1 MTPRPRRK
9 KSSKENRARRCDV
22 LDLVDPCSLSRSVV
36 CFSPPSSRF
45 PRHMTDLSPMATPR
59 VIQAALQ
66 SAVDDGVFPGAQLA
80 VRLRGE
86 LQCMA
91 VAGRLSSEPPGI
103 PVQPFT
109 IYDLA
114 SLTKPLATVT
124 SVLLLIQAAKVALED
139 SVQQILVELE
149 GTPIGQ
155 ATVRDLLTH
164 RSGLPG
170 WRPLYERLDAGG
182 IVSGPPVGGQPV
194 KQQAL
199 QMIRNEPLIYARGE
213 RSIYSDL
220 GFMLL
225 GFLVERLSGVALD
238 LWCKEAIFRPLQ
250 ADPLV
255 FCPTGGQAQP
265 GVACSTVDVSR
276 IAPTERD
283 ERRNR
288 LLCGEVHDENAAALG
303 GIAGHAG
310 LFGTAESV
318 LAVSG
323 AWLHGY
329 HGRDSMLD
337 GRLVRQ
343 FTARQELSPRS
354 SWALGW
360 DTPSASSS
368 SGSFFSEESFGHLGY
383 TGTSLWID
391 PLCEL
396 EVVLLSNRVHP
407 NRRNEKIK
415 IFRPYIHDLVYREFV
430 SA

>member
-1 MTPRPRRK
+1 
-9 KSSKENRARRCDV
+9 
-22 LDLVDPCSLSRSVV
+22 
-36 CFSPPSSRF
+36 
-45 PRHMTDLSPMATPR
+45 MASHH

-86 LQCMA
+86 LQCVA
-91 VAGRLSSEPPGI
+91 VAGRLSSEPPGL
-103 PVQPFT
+103 PVQPST

-124 SVLLLIQAAKVALED
+124 SVLLLIQRAKVALGD
-139 SVQQILVELE
+139 PVQEVLAELE
-149 GTPIGQ
+149 GAPIGQ
-155 ATVRDLLTH
+155 ATVRELLTH

-170 WRPLYERLDAGG
+170 WRPLYERLDARG
-182 IVSGPPVGGQPV
+182 IAPGLSEGNHPV
-194 KQQAL
+194 KQHVL
-199 QMIRNEPLIYARGE
+199 KMIRDEPLIYARGE
-213 RSIYSDL
+213 RSVYSDL

-225 GFLVERLSGVALD
+225 GFLVERLSGMALD
-238 LWCKEAIFRPLQ
+238 LWCEDAIIRPLR
-250 ADPLV
+250 ADPLM
-255 FCPTGGQAQP
+255 FCPTTGRAYLDVIRP
-265 GVACSTVDVSR
+265 MVDVSR
-276 IAPTERD
+276 IAPTEQD
-283 ERRNR
+283 EWRNR
-288 LLCGEVHDENAAALG
+288 FLCGEVHDENAAAMG
-303 GIAGHAG
+303 GVAGHAG

-329 HGRDSMLD
+329 HGRESILD
-337 GRLVRQ
+337 GELVRQ
-343 FTARQELSPRS
+343 FTIRQESAARS

-360 DTPSASSS
+360 DTPSAPSS
-368 SGSFFSEESFGHLGY
+368 SGSHFSERSFGHLGY

-407 NRRNEKIK
+407 SRRNEKIK
-415 IFRPYIHDLVYREFV
+415 VFRPCIHDLVYREFV

>member
-1 MTPRPRRK
+1 MVT
-9 KSSKENRARRCDV
+9 
-22 LDLVDPCSLSRSVV
+22 
-36 CFSPPSSRF
+36 
-45 PRHMTDLSPMATPR
+45 HQ
-59 VIQAALQ
+59 VIEAALQ

-86 LQCMA
+86 LQYVV
-91 VAGRLSSEPPGI
+91 VAGRLSSEPPGL
-103 PVQPFT
+103 PVQPST

-124 SVLLLIQAAKVALED
+124 SVLLLIQRATVALED
-139 SVQQILVELE
+139 PVQQVLAELE

-170 WRPLYERLDAGG
+170 WRPLYERLDARG
-182 IVSGPPVGGQPV
+182 IVPGFSGGNQSLR
-194 KQQAL
+194 QAVL
-199 QMIRNEPLIYARGE
+199 HMIRDEPLIYARGE

-225 GFLVERLSGVALD
+225 GFLVERLSGMALD
-238 LWCKEAIFRPLQ
+238 RWCEEAITLPLG
-250 ADPLV
+250 ADPLI
-255 FCPTGGQAQP
+255 FCPMTERRQSP
-265 GVACSTVDVSR
+265 IDISR
-276 IAPTERD
+276 IAPTEQG
-283 ERRNR
+283 EWRNR
-288 LLCGEVHDENAAALG
+288 LLCGEVHDENAAAMG
-303 GIAGHAG
+303 GVAGHAG

-323 AWLHGY
+323 AWLRAHQGK
-329 HGRDSMLD
+329 GSILD
-337 GRLVRQ
+337 GELVRQ
-343 FTARQELSPRS
+343 FTTRQEPASRS

-360 DTPSASSS
+360 DTPSAPSS
-368 SGSFFSEESFGHLGY
+368 SGSCFSERSFGHLGY

-407 NRRNEKIK
+407 SRRNEKIK
-415 IFRPYIHDLVYREFV
+415 VFRPFIHDLVYREFV
-430 SA
+430 STG

>member
-1 MTPRPRRK
+1 MT
-9 KSSKENRARRCDV
+9 EV
-22 LDLVDPCSLSRSVV
+22 
-36 CFSPPSSRF
+36 
-45 PRHMTDLSPMATPR
+45 SPMATPR

-86 LQCMA
+86 LQCVA

-103 PVQPFT
+103 PVHPST

-139 SVQQILVELE
+139 SVQQSLAELE

-170 WRPLYERLDAGG
+170 WRPFYERLDARG
-182 IVSGPPVGGQPV
+182 IIPRLSSLDQPV
-194 KQQAL
+194 KQRVL

-238 LWCKEAIFRPLQ
+238 LWCEEAIFRPLR
-250 ADPLV
+250 ADPLM
-255 FCPTGGQAQP
+255 FRPTAGQAELA
-265 GVACSTVDVSR
+265 VACSTIDVSS

-283 ERRNR
+283 EWRNR
-288 LLCGEVHDENAAALG
+288 LLCGEVHDENTAAMG

-323 AWLHGY
+323 AWLCGY
-329 HGRDSMLD
+329 HGRGLMLD
-337 GRLVRQ
+337 GGLVRQ
-343 FTARQELSPRS
+343 FTARQDFSTRS

-360 DTPSASSS
+360 DTSAPSS

-391 PLCEL
+391 PLCNL

-407 NRRNEKIK
+407 TRRNEKIK
-415 IFRPYIHDLVYREFV
+415 TFRPYIHDLVYREFV